1 MQQLLSSRP
10 SLQLS
15 LPQYVPP
22 SKVELEWP
30 SCQSLPG
37 LKTNRTTTDQK
48 HQIIKVP
55 LTKAMQI
62 PFNTD
67 DRFEV
72 AVRQVLRHVH
82 PVLSVRVLISIH
94 DFDFETVVSDNTVVL
109 VILNH

>member
-1 MQQLLSSRP
+1 
-10 SLQLS
+10 
-15 LPQYVPP
+15 
-22 SKVELEWP
+22 
-30 SCQSLPG
+30 
-37 LKTNRTTTDQK
+37 
-48 HQIIKVP
+48 
-55 LTKAMQI
+55 MQI

-67 DRFEV
+67 DRLEV

>member
-1 MQQLLSSRP
+1 
-10 SLQLS
+10 
-15 LPQYVPP
+15 
-22 SKVELEWP
+22 
-30 SCQSLPG
+30 
-37 LKTNRTTTDQK
+37 
-48 HQIIKVP
+48 
-55 LTKAMQI
+55 MQI